1 MSGETARV
9 KGIVVSISDPPPTR
23 WQVRVGRRRWQRSD
37 GGWFELD
44 DGGARTWVEVSSLVE
59 IVAAGDVEEED
70 GALGE
75 LAHRAGLGD
84 LDPPDTPASLTR
96 IALAVGAEVA
106 ALGET
111 TGPGVLRGSLVT
123 VGPRAADR
131 LDETIARRATTPR
144 RPPGRRRR

>member
-9 KGIVVSISDPPPTR
+9 KGVVVSISDPPPTR

-44 DGGARTWVEVSSLVE
+44 DGGERTWVEVSSLVE
-59 IVAAGDVEEED
+59 IVAAGEVEEED

-106 ALGET
+106 ALGEA